1 MSLEDEWMK
10 FCKNENDDSYSDDD
24 SPYQIKNEEIEL
36 VECFDETP
44 KPSEIYISTKT
55 KIAYLNKDLDLFDL
69 FWKIQLIQ
77 YYEDKEGVIKKQMK
91 FNSLDKESYD
101 KLGLLVEKEKNNNY
115 VEETIIQHVDTQNGD
130 KLRFKDIRKIS
141 IGISKKDILSYRS
154 KPKSAFYNCFVVLV
168 RLLCNGSYKET
179 HIKVFNTGKVE
190 IPGIQDDITFNRA
203 TEYIKTIISEYMP
216 VEYVKDKVETVL
228 INSNFSCG
236 YLINRD
242 KLFTKQKQKYK
253 NNASF
258 DPCSYPG
265 IQCKYKITQDNINY
279 EISFMI
285 FRTGSILIVGKCNDS
300 VLFSVYDI
308 IKTILYDEYQEIKQ
322 AGTLEVNDKQT
333 KKPKTRKKKIL
344 ITCS

>member
-203 TEYIKTIISEYMP
+203 TEYIKTIIFYCKNI
-216 VEYVKDKVETVL
+216 Y
-228 INSNFSCG
+228 
-236 YLINRD
+236 
-242 KLFTKQKQKYK
+242 YK
-253 NNASF
+253 
-258 DPCSYPG
+258 
-265 IQCKYKITQDNINY
+265 
-279 EISFMI
+279 
-285 FRTGSILIVGKCNDS
+285 
-300 VLFSVYDI
+300 
-308 IKTILYDEYQEIKQ
+308 
-322 AGTLEVNDKQT
+322 
-333 KKPKTRKKKIL
+333 
-344 ITCS
+344 